1 MFPPFYFFTIIG
13 IAVLFLENEALAS
26 TNTLESNPK
35 PARTLEYGHPEVA
48 KRQVGS
54 ESSCRR
60 GLPRF
65 VGCYNRDLRKIFQN
79 VYHGNTMTESACK
92 NSCFGTDFSFAAVDG
107 VWCFCGSEV
116 VDAPLAKRGDDECDS
131 ACPGVENQQCG
142 GGGLT
147 WIWFCSSD
155 PQVSI
160 IQDRTRMETTE
171 SGSPMVSSTTVAP
184 DRFFI
189 GTTLNE
195 PSVTVD
201 PVFVTVSTKTKVS
214 TKNKTVT
221 KTKISTKTEVSTTTQ
236 IIFITAVPIQT
247 QVTAI
252 SQIQTATKSIVTL
265 PVQNPNTRESFSC
278 PDRGFIMNE
287 TGLFTLDLNSRGPAT
302 RVELS
307 EEISSPG
314 ALAYN
319 ILDHNLYLIELSSS
333 NLLRVSADGS
343 IKRISMGGKLDSS
356 QFGDIDNLGQ
366 YWIATGFDKENKSNW
381 TQIDLNPYS
390 PKFGEIVNTGTTKR
404 WENGPVRISNWVS
417 TPSAGRILWSLAA
430 CDPDSEQL
438 ALWKFELDTGN
449 WYPARRFSHKLK
461 ANIKS
466 CFGSDTGQLLCIA
479 EDGSRYMTNVKHE
492 TMPPVAT
499 WFPTGPSDA
508 DWLGNWA
515 RCVLN
520 TQEIS
525 IQNSGSGAEYNE
537 SSYTRLN
544 PLNISTSISP

>member
-1 MFPPFYFFTIIG
+1 
-13 IAVLFLENEALAS
+13 
-26 TNTLESNPK
+26 
-35 PARTLEYGHPEVA
+35 
-48 KRQVGS
+48 
-54 ESSCRR
+54 
-60 GLPRF
+60 
-65 VGCYNRDLRKIFQN
+65 
-79 VYHGNTMTESACK
+79 MTESACK

-116 VDAPLAKRGDDECDS
+116 VDAPLAKLGDDECDS
-131 ACPGVENQQCG
+131 ACPGVENQQCR

-147 WIWFCSSD
+147 RIWFCSSD

-160 IQDRTRMETTE
+160 IQDRTGMGTTE
-171 SGSPMVSSTTVAP
+171 SESPVVSSTTVAP

-189 GTTLNE
+189 GTTLDE

-201 PVFVTVSTKTKVS
+201 PMFVTVGFLPATPAASLVTKLCPAAPVDPFARENTTITIISISTETKVS
-214 TKNKTVT
+214 TKIKVSTKVKTVT
-221 KTKISTKTEVSTTTQ
+221 KTKISTKTGVSTTTQ

-252 SQIQTATKSIVTL
+252 SQIQTATKSIVAL
-265 PVQNPNTRESFSC
+265 PIQNPNTKESFCC

-287 TGLFTLDLNSRGPAT
+287 TGLFTLDLNSHEPTT

-319 ILDHNLYLIELSSS
+319 TLDHSLYLIELSSS
-333 NLLRVSADGS
+333 NLMRVSADES
-343 IKRISMGGKLDSS
+343 IKRI
-356 QFGDIDNLGQ
+356 N
-366 YWIATGFDKENKSNW
+366 
-381 TQIDLNPYS
+381 LNPYS
-390 PKFGEIVNTGTTKR
+390 PKFGEIVNEGITKR
-404 WENGPVRISNWVS
+404 WENGPVRISDWVS
-417 TPSAGRILWSLAA
+417 IPSAGRILWSLAA

-466 CFGSDTGQLLCIA
+466 CFGPDTGQLLCIA
-479 EDGSRYMTNVKHE
+479 EDGSRYLTNVKHE
-492 TMPPVAT
+492 TMPPVMT
-499 WFPTGPSDA
+499 WSPTGPSNA
-508 DWLGNWA
+508 DWLGNGA

-525 IQNSGSGAEYNE
+525 IPNFGSGVGYDE

-544 PLNISTSISP
+544 PLNISTFTS